1 MFKKVINQSTIV
13 LLLLAS
19 LTFDNAFAHTGEG
32 GANGFLAGVMH
43 PISGFDHLLAMVS
56 IGIWGATLG
65 RPLVWVLPVAFP
77 MMMVVGG
84 ILGIAGIP
92 LPYIEPGIA
101 GSVVVLGLAIAA
113 AWRAPLAIAIAIVA
127 VFGVF
132 HGYAHGAELPS
143 SASPAEFV
151 AGFVICTG
159 TLHIAGIGLGFF
171 NKFGLGRKALRA
183 AGAAIAAS
191 GVWIFFGMPGLV

>member
-1 MFKKVINQSTIV
+1 MERFVNRTNFT
-13 LLLLAS
+13 LLLIALFA
-19 LTFDNAFAHTGEG
+19 FDNVLAHTGEA

-65 RPLVWVLPVAFP
+65 RPLIWVLPVAFP

-84 ILGIAGIP
+84 VLGIAGVP
-92 LPYIEPGIA
+92 LLYIEPGIA
-101 GSVVVLGLAIAA
+101 MSVVVLGLAIAT
-113 AWRAPLAIAIAIVA
+113 AWRAPIAVAVAIVA
-127 VFGVF
+127 AFGIF

-143 SASPAEFV
+143 SASPAEYV
-151 AGFVICTG
+151 AGFVLCTG

-171 NKFGLGRKALRA
+171 NKFAVGQRALRGV
-183 AGAAIAAS
+183 GALIAAS
-191 GVWIFFGMPGLV
+191 GVWIFFGMPGLA